1 MTGTRNRRRLLPVL
15 FLDGGLY
22 DHLANASQYG
32 PGQATELVPA
42 HWRPGGNANRFDAA
56 PRPILPGACRCIDS
70 DRWLGMRWS
79 RQHG

>member
-42 HWRPGGNANRFDAA
+42 HCRQAAMPTDPMPQGQPCPAPPCWVPNFFTAPELRFL
-56 PRPILPGACRCIDS
+56 RG
-70 DRWLGMRWS
+70 LG
-79 RQHG
+79 